1 MFEHAERYLKRL
13 QANTALLTI
22 TKTKNL
28 HNFERSI

>member
-1 MFEHAERYLKRL
+1 MFRHEERYLFRF
-13 QANTALLTI
+13 QANTALL